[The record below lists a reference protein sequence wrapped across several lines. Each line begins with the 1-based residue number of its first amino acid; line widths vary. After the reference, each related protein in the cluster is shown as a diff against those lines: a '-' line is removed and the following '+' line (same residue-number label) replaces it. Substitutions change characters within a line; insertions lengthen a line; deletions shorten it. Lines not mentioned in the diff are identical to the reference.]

1 MYQSEIFDTPHYDA
15 IDFELQM
22 TLSLYN
28 YNSASNIQHV
38 FSWMPDVKQWWITGF
53 NPRYKYPD
61 PDIMTTIGSVNFSGH
76 EELFESLKQS
86 AENRDDEKGEIFL
99 FDEER
104 STVWICWR

>member
-1 MYQSEIFDTPHYDA
+1 
-15 IDFELQM
+15 
-22 TLSLYN
+22 
-28 YNSASNIQHV
+28 
-38 FSWMPDVKQWWITGF
+38 
-53 NPRYKYPD
+53 
-61 PDIMTTIGSVNFSGH
+61 MTTIGSVNFSGH